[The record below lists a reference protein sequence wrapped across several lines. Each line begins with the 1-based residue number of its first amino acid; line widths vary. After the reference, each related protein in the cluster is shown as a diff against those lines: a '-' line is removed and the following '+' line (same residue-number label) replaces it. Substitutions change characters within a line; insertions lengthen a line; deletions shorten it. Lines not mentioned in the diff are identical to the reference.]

1 MAKEFI
7 PIFPKEQKLFTAFGE
22 RIRLARLA
30 RLRRRSSTATMATR
44 ASCSRM
50 TLHKAELGSPTVAFG
65 TYVRI
70 LAALHLIDDIDLLA
84 KDDELGRRLQD
95 LGIKTSKKRVNRPN
109 IQVREVSEV

>member
-7 PIFPKEQKLFTAFGE
+7 PIFPKEQKLLTAFGE
-22 RIRLARLA
+22 RIRLARL
-30 RLRRRSSTATMATR
+30 RRRISTATMATR

>member
-22 RIRLARLA
+22 RIRLA